1 MRTYRENA
9 ATITIPTHWMNQ
21 IVLKCKLEF
30 LTVSY
35 ARLKNVL
42 TVSRYRS
49 YQKIIIVRLIY
60 LGKLC
65 GTMIN
70 PSNITVE

>member
-21 IVLKCKLEF
+21 IVLKSKLVF
-30 LTVSY
+30 LTASY

-42 TVSRYRS
+42 TVP
-49 YQKIIIVRLIY
+49 KIRAIAHI
-60 LGKLC
+60 KK
-65 GTMIN
+65 
-70 PSNITVE
+70 